1 MKKIA
6 LSLAILAAIG
16 SSLPA
21 QARDTQ
27 LMMPLASA
35 MADNDA
41 QARLGDDV
49 KFYFGKQKTP
59 SVLKKLGTDQTNQKT
74 NSFGKSPEQ
83 SCNWAFLSAML
94 KLKARAQQLGANA
107 VVNIVSNYRNIE
119 NSSTTEFECHDGA
132 VMTGV
137 ALKGDFVKLKR

>member
-6 LSLAILAAIG
+6 VFLTILAAIG

-59 SVLKKLGTDQTNQKT
+59 RVRDGYADVVVRDNGMGIDAAMLARIFNSYTQAQRNPERGVGGLGLGLSLVKKLVELHGGTV
-74 NSFGKSPEQ
+74 
-83 SCNWAFLSAML
+83 SA
-94 KLKARAQQLGANA
+94 
-107 VVNIVSNYRNIE
+107 
-119 NSSTTEFECHDGA
+119 SSDGA
-132 VMTGV
+132 GQGSAFTVTLPV
-137 ALKGDFVKLKR
+137 QA